1 MWSSEL
7 CAGNDT
13 EKQTCAG
20 DSGGG
25 LTIAERDGY
34 WYQYGIISYGFG
46 CGTVDFKVFVRV
58 VSFLPW
64 IKENINR
71 LSGSD

>member
-1 MWSSEL
+1 MH
-7 CAGNDT
+7 AI
-13 EKQTCAG
+13 
-20 DSGGG
+20 GGILG
-25 LTIAERDGY
+25 CGTRSFVPVMIRRSRRVLEIAEKDGY

-64 IKENINR
+64 IKDTINR
-71 LSGSD
+71 LS